1 MRKIFKIGIIT
12 SLALFTLGL
21 GFLIAAVALGA
32 TWAQFTDNVTAGPL
46 WMPWTI
52 GSIGTRNTDHT
63 DRISFPDADKLEIR
77 LGAGTLDIRETDDD
91 QITVETISDP
101 SGIVQTDLVGKTLK
115 INTGSTST
123 KQKVEICLYLPED
136 LYFYSADLELGAA
149 AVTVDYLEADELNV
163 KLGAGTLDCSGEITA
178 DQSDWTV
185 GVGSLYLEYLDCE
198 NVSLDC
204 GMGSMAV
211 TMADEQDD
219 YACDVSCGAGA
230 VNIGDNTFSLGSH
243 SSKGD
248 DPDGKLDVRCGMGS
262 VDIVFYDE

>member
-32 TWAQFTDNVTAGPL
+32 TWAQFTDNVNAGSL

-52 GSIGTRNTDHT
+52 GSTGTRNTDDT
-63 DRISFPDADKLEIR
+63 DKISFPDADQLEIQ
-77 LGAGTLDIRETDDD
+77 LGGGTLDIRETDDD
-91 QITVETISDP
+91 QITVEIISDP
-101 SGIVQTDLVGKTLK
+101 SGIVQTDLVDNTLK
-115 INTGSTST
+115 INTGSASA
-123 KQKVEICLYLPED
+123 KQKVEVCLYLPED
-136 LYFYSADLELGAA
+136 QLFDRADLELGAA
-149 AVTVDYLEADELNV
+149 AVTVDYLEADGLNV
-163 KLGAGTLDCSGEITA
+163 KLGAGTFDCTGEITA
-178 DQSDWTV
+178 DQSDLTV

-211 TMADEQDD
+211 TMANEQDD

-230 VNIGDNTFSLGSH
+230 VNIGDSTFSLGSH